1 MKKISLIALC
11 AFVIPMAAFAEYT
24 DAAFQAEVL
33 EGLDLI
39 SVREN
44 IDKPSAAQGALG
56 LDVYQ
61 TSDNVENEDM
71 KIFIPASM
79 YVRAGGG
86 INLGF
91 ATDKAELGGRE
102 YESSGSW
109 TTQIG
114 LGWNLSSFVR
124 GEIDVQEST
133 FNFSDLDNLQAS
145 YQTVGGM
152 LYFDFAR
159 RYIQTGDITYRRTF
173 VPFMGLGAGFG
184 YYNFDGAGGA
194 SGAVIAAPRAALG
207 FNVMLNDMIG
217 IDIMYQYQMM
227 IGNGFGW
234 NVSAGGV
241 DNISNIMASFRVNF

>member
-1 MKKISLIALC
+1 MKKISIIALC
-11 AFVIPMAAFAEYT
+11 AFLIPFTAFAEYS
-24 DAAFQAEVL
+24 DELFQAEVL

-44 IDKPSAAQGALG
+44 IDKPSAAPGELG

-61 TSDNVENEDM
+61 TSDAVENDNM
-71 KIFIPASM
+71 KIFIPTSM

-86 INLGF
+86 LNLGF
-91 ATDKAELGGRE
+91 ATDKAKLNGKD

-124 GEIDVQEST
+124 GEIDIQEST
-133 FNFSDLDNLQAS
+133 FNFSDIDDMQAT

-152 LYFDFAR
+152 LYFDLAR
-159 RYIQTGDITYRRTF
+159 RYVQTGDITYRRTF
-173 VPFMGLGAGFG
+173 VPFLGIGAGFG
-184 YYNFDGAGGA
+184 YYGFDGEGGA
-194 SGAVIAAPRAALG
+194 SGAVIAAPRATLG
-207 FNVMLNDMIG
+207 FNIMLNDLIG
-217 IDIMYQYQMM
+217 VDIMYQYQMM

-234 NVSAGGV
+234 NVRAGGV